1 MLDHR
6 GKMYEAFSFFLF
18 IYLLLKGLI
27 EKSERHAGHLEQ
39 AFHSIIICILLVR

>member
-6 GKMYEAFSFFLF
+6 GKMYEAFSFFSF

-39 AFHSIIICILLVR
+39 AKM